1 MRHDLSIIIPAYN
14 EENRIEATLVDID
27 RFLASSDLD
36 YEIVVV
42 DDGSTDGTVALVREI
57 MARIPALRV
66 IETNPAIDLVV
77 SDVVMPGMQGTKLAA
92 EIENRWP
99 GIEVILMT
107 GYAPDSLPALQA
119 LKHRPKV
126 LSKPI
131 SPRDLAEA
139 IREVLGNR
147 ARK

>member
-1 MRHDLSIIIPAYN
+1 MLARLGYSVLQASDGN
-14 EENRIEATLVDID
+14 E
-27 RFLASSDLD
+27 
-36 YEIVVV
+36 
-42 DDGSTDGTVALVREI
+42 
-57 MARIPALRV
+57 ALRV
-66 IETNPAIDLVV
+66 IEANPAIDLVV

-99 GIEVILMT
+99 GIKVMLMT

-139 IREVLGNR
+139 IREVLGTR
-147 ARK
+147 VRG